1 MTENYYSEQALK
13 CDREAEDAI
22 WPHFYGPFNALIIR
36 KLRQKEVLLSGLLAL
51 FLVLLGR
58 GVSEDIIVDSTGLSP
73 EEIRA
78 LQD

>member
-1 MTENYYSEQALK
+1 MA
-13 CDREAEDAI
+13 
-22 WPHFYGPFNALIIR
+22 PFYGPFNALIIR